1 LFPQELADQYRR
13 DDLRVINERATI
25 DDTEENPA
33 PDGSMRYVQVVK
45 TPLIER
51 DQVLGVQGVFWDV
64 TPRIASE
71 RKAEVH
77 RQRLNWAASV
87 TRDTIWDSNLET
99 DTVWWS
105 EGINK
110 VWGYAEADVGP
121 RSDWWQNRIHGQDRQ
136 WVLKSVELAK
146 SGNDESWSGEYRC
159 RDARGNYRH
168 ILDRARIIR
177 DDAGKP
183 TRMVG
188 SHMDIT
194 ERKRMENA
202 LVQSEERF
210 RAFMAY
216 NPGVA
221 WVNDHEL
228 KHQYVN
234 LAFEE
239 LFGRKSAAIMGHDD
253 NSIHDPEAAAR
264 TMALDREVLESNQ
277 PQQILEHTVGE
288 NGKDRYWLVNKFP
301 FVGDNA
307 EIWVG
312 GMAVDVTQRIEAEN
326 SLRQSEGRLKLMSQ
340 ASGDAVWDHN
350 TFNGQTWRNDAYV
363 KLLGENSTT
372 GKSALTWWKGRIH
385 PEDRTRVSAALR
397 ECLANPQA
405 RRWSDEYRFRGANGQ
420 YLFVQEHAYIERD
433 KSGKHIRIVGTMRD
447 LSPIHAAQEEQLRID
462 HKMQEAQKLE
472 SLGVLAGGI
481 AHDFNNLLTA
491 ILGNI
496 NLAQIDIPPS
506 SPIHSYLS
514 EVERSSIRAAELC
527 KQMLAY
533 SGRGR
538 FVISHLSL
546 SDLIAEMKQLLGISI
561 SKQAVFKYHLAENL
575 PQIAADATQIRQIVM
590 NMVTN
595 ASEAIGEKSGLITI
609 TTGLMRA
616 DRDYLNSAHL
626 SPEIPEADYVCIE
639 VADTGVGM
647 DELTLSKVF
656 DPFFT
661 TKFTGRGLGMAA
673 VLGIVRGHS
682 GAIKVESAPL
692 KGTRFKLLLPCANN
706 ESPEE
711 PVPANRLPPRPGT
724 GMILVIDDEETVRTT
739 AARILET
746 GGYTVALA
754 PDGREGL
761 QVFKETMDELRLVLL
776 DLTMP
781 HLDGVETFQEIRKIR
796 QDIPVVLMSGYNEQ
810 EAVQLF
816 IGKGLAG
823 FIQKPFQVHN
833 FLEHIGRAVDATP

>member
-1 LFPQELADQYRR
+1 
-13 DDLRVINERATI
+13 
-25 DDTEENPA
+25 
-33 PDGSMRYVQVVK
+33 
-45 TPLIER
+45 
-51 DQVLGVQGVFWDV
+51 
-64 TPRIASE
+64 
-71 RKAEVH
+71 
-77 RQRLNWAASV
+77 
-87 TRDTIWDSNLET
+87 
-99 DTVWWS
+99 
-105 EGINK
+105 
-110 VWGYAEADVGP
+110 
-121 RSDWWQNRIHGQDRQ
+121 
-136 WVLKSVELAK
+136 
-146 SGNDESWSGEYRC
+146 
-159 RDARGNYRH
+159 
-168 ILDRARIIR
+168 
-177 DDAGKP
+177 
-183 TRMVG
+183 
-188 SHMDIT
+188 
-194 ERKRMENA
+194 
-202 LVQSEERF
+202 
-210 RAFMAY
+210 
-216 NPGVA
+216 
-221 WVNDHEL
+221 
-228 KHQYVN
+228 
-234 LAFEE
+234 
-239 LFGRKSAAIMGHDD
+239 
-253 NSIHDPEAAAR
+253 
-264 TMALDREVLESNQ
+264 
-277 PQQILEHTVGE
+277 
-288 NGKDRYWLVNKFP
+288 
-301 FVGDNA
+301 
-307 EIWVG
+307 
-312 GMAVDVTQRIEAEN
+312 
-326 SLRQSEGRLKLMSQ
+326 
-340 ASGDAVWDHN
+340 
-350 TFNGQTWRNDAYV
+350 
-363 KLLGENSTT
+363 
-372 GKSALTWWKGRIH
+372 
-385 PEDRTRVSAALR
+385 
-397 ECLANPQA
+397 
-405 RRWSDEYRFRGANGQ
+405 
-420 YLFVQEHAYIERD
+420 
-433 KSGKHIRIVGTMRD
+433 
-447 LSPIHAAQEEQLRID
+447 
-462 HKMQEAQKLE
+462 
-472 SLGVLAGGI
+472 
-481 AHDFNNLLTA
+481 
-491 ILGNI
+491 
-496 NLAQIDIPPS
+496 
-506 SPIHSYLS
+506 
-514 EVERSSIRAAELC
+514 
-527 KQMLAY
+527 
-533 SGRGR
+533 
-538 FVISHLSL
+538 
-546 SDLIAEMKQLLGISI
+546 LLGISI